1 MVIKSVERFAKEKG
15 YPAVTPDVMKEAR
28 EKLWGA
34 FSATP
39 PLSSRNLEKSRDKP
53 PRLKEEKEEEERAAL
68 QVHQDIVWT
77 EEALKRLENAPDFV
91 QPGIRK
97 LMVLKARERGYKTI
111 TSEFLTEIRNESML
125 RVSKSIKRFGFDELR
140 MEAFDVAKNRMK
152 RNARK
157 IEVIGQ
163 IEEFL
168 SKRTSKNKEIIE
180 KFRRYLE
187 IVPEVGIPWTEEAL
201 ERLERVPGFIRPM
214 AKKAVEEEAKRQ
226 KQVVISPFFL
236 DQVLRELLPKAMKS
250 MGATMEEK
258 GSAEPGELGLTLA
271 WDSEPLERVKRIP
284 IAFIRQRIISRVED
298 YARAQK
304 AGHVTIELFTKARDL
319 DRND

>member
-1 MVIKSVERFAKEKG
+1 MIIKSVERFAKETG
-15 YPAVTPDVMKEAR
+15 CAAVTPEVMEEAR

-39 PLSSRNLEKSRDKP
+39 PLSSRDLEKPTDRP
-53 PRLKEEKEEEERAAL
+53 ARLKEEEEKAAL
-68 QVHQDIVWT
+68 QVHQDILWT
-77 EEALKRLENAPDFV
+77 EQALKRVENAPEFV
-91 QPGIRK
+91 RPGIRK
-97 LMVLKARERGYKTI
+97 LMLLRAKERGYKTI

-125 RVSKSIKRFGFDELR
+125 RVSKSIKRFGFDELH
-140 MEAFDVAKNRMK
+140 MEAFDVAKKRMK

-180 KFRRYLE
+180 KFKKYLE
-187 IVPEVGIPWTEEAL
+187 IVPEAGIPWTEEAL

-214 AKKAVEEEAKRQ
+214 AKKAIEEEARTQ
-226 KQVVISPFFL
+226 KQVVISPYFL
-236 DQVLRELLPKAMKS
+236 DQVLKELLPRF
-250 MGATMEEK
+250 MGGAMEEK
-258 GSAEPGELGLTLA
+258 GPPEPPESGLTLA
-271 WDSEPLERVKRIP
+271 WDPEPLERVKRIP
-284 IAFIRQRIISRVED
+284 IAFIRQRVISRVED

-304 AGHVTIELFTKARDL
+304 AGHVTIELFAKGRVL